1 MAKTF
6 VFKFG
11 GASVKD
17 VDSIKNLYEIV
28 FNRLRNNTIIV
39 VSAMGKT
46 TNALEE
52 ILALKLEGKDYSLK
66 STKLMNY
73 HLEVCEGLFS
83 PDSLIFP
90 AVKNYFSQM
99 ERILDGNLTRANYDS
114 FYDSIV
120 SFGELVSSRIVQEY
134 LCGKG
139 LFCIWQDAREVILTN
154 SDFRFAKVDW
164 EATSRLCD
172 KVVKPQHHRWP
183 WDNRR

>member
-90 AVKNYFSQM
+90 AVKKLFFS
-99 ERILDGNLTRANYDS
+99 N
-114 FYDSIV
+114 
-120 SFGELVSSRIVQEY
+120 
-134 LCGKG
+134 GKDTG
-139 LFCIWQDAREVILTN
+139 W
-154 SDFRFAKVDW
+154 
-164 EATSRLCD
+164 
-172 KVVKPQHHRWP
+172 KP
-183 WDNRR
+183 DTGKL